1 MYRFALQH
9 GGNCLRGA
17 ITLIL
22 HAERKPCVCN
32 RARFCS
38 WSQRALQQQCLGR
51 SSRFLPFF
59 LSSPSF
65 LGCSSDSTFGCSPA
79 WHHEVEL
86 TEGGGQQVSE
96 GQLLRRQE
104 DGKLPNVSHP
114 VYIFFQEKCQPLQQ
128 WNLIGAVGSSLFLI
142 QLNARRCS
150 ARCLL
155 DSNFLSSLC
164 DSGN

>member
-1 MYRFALQH
+1 MLKESPVCVTGPDSAAEASVLCSSSALDVAAVFCLSSFPLPASWGAVQTPPLAALQP
-9 GGNCLRGA
+9 GIMR
-17 ITLIL
+17 
-22 HAERKPCVCN
+22 
-32 RARFCS
+32 
-38 WSQRALQQQCLGR
+38 Q
-51 SSRFLPFF
+51 SSLK
-59 LSSPSF
+59 
-65 LGCSSDSTFGCSPA
+65 G
-79 WHHEVEL
+79 
-86 TEGGGQQVSE
+86 EGSRYPSE